1 MRLNHLKHV
10 PYIEQMRQT
19 ECGLCCVAMI
29 LQYYKSYDGI
39 KNIRKDLDVGRDGLK
54 LSVLSQYL
62 KSRGMDTK
70 IFKCPSHLLSN
81 FQLPAILFWNKE
93 HFVVLEKI
101 EKNTYYVVDPAFG
114 RLKLKKEK
122 FDEHFSNIIMVST
135 PTEKF
140 VPHKKTSH
148 LWIDSFRNLKIN
160 KRIALG
166 IFISYIIGYLFQLAI
181 PLLIENIIDSA
192 ESTSFARLYGT
203 YFPLV
208 LVSSLFFGLF
218 NFYRGQKTLSMEVD
232 IDNYLTKGVFHKL
245 LHLPYKFFESRSN
258 GDLLFRMNC
267 LTSIRDLI
275 SEQILQGIIQIGMV
289 GIILFYMLNK
299 SVLLTSISLL
309 FLCANIFFITKM
321 KAKLA
326 EVNQYAL
333 RANTSMQSIQVE
345 TVYSMFGV
353 KIAGMEQEIL
363 KNWDEKYEE
372 SLKMHKK
379 KCVLQNINDTVI
391 GLLQLAGPVVLLIAG
406 IYCFR
411 HTSISVGEI
420 IAVYSLSGT
429 LFSSASQLFSIWT
442 DFTLASSYL
451 ERVSDIMEAE
461 EENEPKDAMPLS
473 VSGNINIEH
482 LSFSYNKHTD
492 MILKDIS
499 MQINPGQKIAIV
511 GTSGSGKS
519 TLSKLLLGLY
529 EANKGN
535 ILFDQIDLSQLNK
548 HNIRRQIGVVPQD
561 MTLFNKTI
569 FDNIAVNKSDISL
582 EDVKHAAQVAQLDN
596 EIEAMPMQYDTLVSD
611 MGMNLSGGQRQRIA
625 LARALVSNP
634 KILILDEATSALDYV
649 NEHKVSNYLK
659 EANCT
664 RIVIAHRLS
673 TIVDADKIIVL
684 DDGCIKECGT
694 HEELLSNP
702 NGIYHKLYECQNAPV
717 AV

>member
-1 MRLNHLKHV
+1 MRLNHLKRV

-19 ECGLCCVAMI
+19 ECGLCCIAMI

-39 KNIRKDLDVGRDGLK
+39 RTIRKDLDVGRDGLK
-54 LSVLSQYL
+54 LSVLSRYL
-62 KSRGMDTK
+62 KGRGMDTK
-70 IFKCPSHLLSN
+70 IFKCPSHLLST

-101 EKNTYYVVDPAFG
+101 KNDTYYIVDPAFG

-122 FDEHFSNIIMVST
+122 FEEHFSNIIMVSS
-135 PTEKF
+135 PTKDF

-148 LWIDSFRNLKIN
+148 LWLDSFRTLKIN
-160 KRIALG
+160 KRIVLD
-166 IFISYIIGYLFQLAI
+166 IFISSIIGYLLQLAI
-181 PLLIENIIDSA
+181 PLFIETIIDSA
-192 ESTSFARLYGT
+192 ESTTFSRLYGT

-208 LVSSLFFGLF
+208 LATGFIFSLFT
-218 NFYRGQKTLSMEVD
+218 FYRGQKMLSMQVD

-258 GDLLFRMNC
+258 GDLLFRLNC

-275 SEQILQGIIQIGMV
+275 SEQILQGIIQVGMV
-289 GIILFYMLNK
+289 CIILFYMFNK
-299 SVLLTSISLL
+299 SLLLTCISLL
-309 FLCANIFFITKM
+309 FLCTNILFVTKM
-321 KAKLA
+321 KTKLA
-326 EVNQYAL
+326 EINQYAV
-333 RANTSMQSIQVE
+333 RANTAMQSIQVE
-345 TVYSMFGV
+345 TIYSMFGV
-353 KIAGMEQEIL
+353 KIAGMEKDIL
-363 KNWDEKYEE
+363 KNWDEKYDE

-379 KCVLQNINDTVI
+379 KCILQNINDSVI
-391 GLLQLAGPVVLLIAG
+391 SLLQLAGPVVLLIAG

-411 HTSISVGEI
+411 HTSITIGEI

-461 EENEPKDAMPLS
+461 EEVEPKDAIPLN
-473 VSGNINIEH
+473 VSGNININH
-482 LSFSYNKHTD
+482 MSFSYNKHTD

-499 MQINPGQKIAIV
+499 MKIKPGEKVAIV

-529 EANKGN
+529 EANDGN

-561 MTLFNKTI
+561 MNLFNKTI
-569 FDNIAVNKSDISL
+569 FENIAVSKADITL
-582 EDVKHAAQVAQLDN
+582 DDVQNAAKIAQLDA
-596 EIEAMPMQYDTLVSD
+596 EIEAMPMKYDTLVSD

-625 LARALVSNP
+625 LARALVNSP
-634 KILILDEATSALDYV
+634 KILILDEATSALDYA
-649 NEHKVSNYLK
+649 NEQKVSNYLK
-659 EANCT
+659 EVNCT

-673 TIVDADKIIVL
+673 TIIDADKIIVL
-684 DDGCIKECGT
+684 DNGYIKECGT
-694 HEELLSNP
+694 HEELLRNP
-702 NGIYHKLYECQNAPV
+702 NGIYSKLYECQNASI